1 MAYQKHGSKMFH
13 VIHCGQKLH
22 VYITDGMLFDLDE
35 VKCKKHGFWAA
46 VVRRNLRQIDVESY
60 LK

>member
-1 MAYQKHGSKMFH
+1 MAFQKNTSKFYH
-13 VIHCGQKLH
+13 VIHCDQQLH
-22 VYITDGMLFDLDE
+22 VYITDGMLFGLDE
-35 VKCKKHGFWAA
+35 VKCKKHGFWSS